1 MAAAGAA
8 AAAALLVRG
17 QSQAGGG
24 QRADGRT
31 ADGDGQPLAGWP
43 ADGGASGVVAAGA
56 AAAAPLVCGRSQ
68 AGGGLEAVTRAPQPT
83 AAADGGPRVH
93 ACKRCNLVLDLG
105 HFRSPERSFW
115 TCRPCEYKASV
126 AYRRAD
132 PGCRLARRLRM
143 QGHKITAVEV
153 RAILEF
159 TNAMDKAIR
168 DEVTIV
174 QQRQH
179 EPLTP
184 NNARVVPRAARAA
197 KTIFI

>member
-1 MAAAGAA
+1 
-8 AAAALLVRG
+8 
-17 QSQAGGG
+17 
-24 QRADGRT
+24 
-31 ADGDGQPLAGWP
+31 
-43 ADGGASGVVAAGA
+43 
-56 AAAAPLVCGRSQ
+56 
-68 AGGGLEAVTRAPQPT
+68 
-83 AAADGGPRVH
+83 
-93 ACKRCNLVLDLG
+93 
-105 HFRSPERSFW
+105 
-115 TCRPCEYKASV
+115 
-126 AYRRAD
+126 
-132 PGCRLARRLRM
+132 M

-153 RAILEF
+153 RAILEL